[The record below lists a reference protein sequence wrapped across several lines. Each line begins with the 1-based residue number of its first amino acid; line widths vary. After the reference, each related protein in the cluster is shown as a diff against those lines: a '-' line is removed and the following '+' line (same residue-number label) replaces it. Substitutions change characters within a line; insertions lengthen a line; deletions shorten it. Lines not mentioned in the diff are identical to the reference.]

1 MFGDAKA
8 RSILDMKGLSEFVVE
23 LAHIWAERGFRGGV
37 KLGPFDQFRK
47 DPYCEVYKELFS
59 TMEKLAARRRR
70 SGRTARCR
78 FCASLSH
85 DCAPC

>member
-59 TMEKLAARRRR
+59 TDGKTRGKEAASRAN
-70 SGRTARCR
+70 RTLPVLRVTFA
-78 FCASLSH
+78 
-85 DCAPC
+85 